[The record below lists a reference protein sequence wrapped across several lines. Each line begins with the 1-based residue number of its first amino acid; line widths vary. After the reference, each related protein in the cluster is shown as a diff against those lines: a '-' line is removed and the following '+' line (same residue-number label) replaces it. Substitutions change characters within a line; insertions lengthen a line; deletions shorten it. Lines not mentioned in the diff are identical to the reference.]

1 METMSAL
8 IERLADKVPSR
19 GVTLAYGEKIE
30 LDGEELVPVAL
41 VTYGFGGGGDQ
52 DDNGGGGG
60 GGAAI
65 PVGAYVRRGE
75 TLTFQPNLVALMAVA
90 IPLVV
95 SAGWA
100 LSKIARALR

>member
-1 METMSAL
+1 MASL
-8 IERLADKVPSR
+8 IERLADTVPSR
-19 GVTLAYGEKIE
+19 GVALAYGDKIE
-30 LDGEELVPVAL
+30 IDGEELVPVAI

-60 GGAAI
+60 GGSAI

-75 TLTFQPNLVALMAVA
+75 TLTFQPNLIVLVTVA
-90 IPLVV
+90 IPLIAT
-95 SAGWA
+95 AGWA